1 MGYPSYVARSPKPDN
16 TACPNCGHSPI
27 AEADERCPK
36 CFNWIRE
43 LPRFHANRVEI
54 HNDAEQE
61 HVDAF
66 QGTRI
71 GGPDLI
77 TSAAE
82 AYPGLSSALLVALGL
97 SLGLVGLGL
106 VPASG
111 SPHAYL
117 GLATFDLLCGIF
129 LFAYPALARPPV
141 ALTVPLQMAALLYI
155 GRAEWRLPEVLAV
168 ILVPVAVLA
177 GTSGEPGPKLRGL
190 AFCTGLGLLV
200 YSGVVRFGV
209 RAAGVAGALID
220 APEVGFRA
228 QLPAGFARLGGPAD
242 LADYLVLG
250 GLDGQMVLFPFGDPG
265 RRLGG
270 LWGLA
275 AAGRYQPG
283 RLAQGFAEALE
294 APSAGAK
301 PVGIELG
308 LKVPTTTFERG
319 LGASRTASVTAF
331 KLPDDRVAVLVV
343 AGASGEVAAARSELV
358 RGASFAPPA
367 AR

>member
-1 MGYPSYVARSPKPDN
+1 MGYPSRVARSPKADN
-16 TACPNCGHSPI
+16 TACPNCAYSPI
-27 AEADERCPK
+27 AESDERCPQ

-61 HVDAF
+61 HGDAF

-82 AYPGLSSALLVALGL
+82 AYPGLSSALLVLLGIALGL
-97 SLGLVGLGL
+97 AGLGS

-111 SPHAYL
+111 SPNAYL
-117 GLATFDLLCGIF
+117 GLATFDLLSGIF
-129 LFAYPALARPPV
+129 LFAYPGLARPVV
-141 ALTVPLQMAALLYI
+141 ALAAPLQSVALLYV

-168 ILVPVAVLA
+168 ALVPVAVLA
-177 GTSGEPGPKLRGL
+177 GTSGEPGPKSRSL
-190 AFCTGLGLLV
+190 AFCIGLGLLV
-200 YSGVVRFGV
+200 YSGIVRFGV

-220 APEVGFRA
+220 APQAGFRA
-228 QLPAGFARLGGPAD
+228 QLPTGFSQLGGPSD
-242 LADYLVLG
+242 LAGYVALG
-250 GLDGQMVLFPFGDPG
+250 GLDPQMVVFAFGDPG

-275 AAGRYQPG
+275 AAGRYLPS
-283 RLAQGFAEALE
+283 RLAQGFAEAID
-294 APSAGAK
+294 APSSGAK
-301 PVGIELG
+301 PVAIDFG
-308 LKVPTTTFERG
+308 LKVPTGTFERG
-319 LGASRTASVTAF
+319 LTSGRTASVTSF
-331 KLPDDRVAVLVV
+331 KLPDDRVAVLLV
-343 AGASGEVAAARSELV
+343 SGLTTDVERARSELV

-367 AR
+367 RP